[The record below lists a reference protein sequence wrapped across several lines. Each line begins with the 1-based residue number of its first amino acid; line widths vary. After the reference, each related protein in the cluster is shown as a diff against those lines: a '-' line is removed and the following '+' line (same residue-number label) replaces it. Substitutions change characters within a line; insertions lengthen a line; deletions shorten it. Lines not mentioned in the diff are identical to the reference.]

1 MNNDI
6 IPRSQLFHQQQLA
19 SLASQIDTSSF
30 VYGATK
36 IAAGYSAH
44 G

>member
-6 IPRSQLFHQQQLA
+6 IPRSQLHQQQLA

-30 VYGATK
+30 VCGATRK
-36 IAAGYSAH
+36 
-44 G
+44 